1 MKKILFLTTYASPY
15 RVRFFD
21 ALGEHCEVT
30 VLFSD
35 RADAQKHR
43 DAEWFVSGNG
53 RAKFV
58 QLSRRVGS
66 LGKKALCVDVLDWLR
81 KPFDAIVICGY
92 SSPTFMLAI
101 AYLRMKKI
109 PFFMEVDGGM
119 VRPDPKP
126 LRWYKRQLVGSA
138 SGWFSTGKATDD
150 YLIYYGAKPEKIW
163 HYPFTTLR
171 EADLL
176 KTVPS
181 QEEKSALR
189 QKLGITEQRM
199 ILTVGQMDHRK
210 GFDVLLRS
218 VPQLPQDCGIYLVGG
233 EPTEVLL
240 NIQKEL
246 NLKNVHFVDFRK
258 KEALAEFYRAADVF
272 VLPTRWD
279 IWGLVINEALAY
291 GLPVVS
297 TEKCVAAQELVE
309 NGVNGYLVPIE
320 DENALAEKLNAVLDA
335 DREAMGMSALEKIR
349 PYTIENMALE
359 HVRIFEEQ

>member
-1 MKKILFLTTYASPY
+1 MKKVLYITCYASPY
-15 RVRFFD
+15 RVHFFD
-21 ALGEHCEVT
+21 ELAKHWDVT
-30 VLFSD
+30 VLFTDSTS
-35 RADAQKHR
+35 AQTHR
-43 DAEWFVSGNG
+43 DASWFEAGSG
-53 RAKFV
+53 RAKLV
-58 QLSRRVGS
+58 QLQKAVTKLQGR
-66 LGKKALCVDVLDWLR
+66 ALCLDVLDWLK
-81 KPFDAIVICGY
+81 KPFDAIVVCGY

-119 VRPDPKP
+119 VRPDSKP

-138 SGWFSTGKATDD
+138 SGWLSTGKATDD

-163 HYPFTTLR
+163 HYSFTTLN

-176 KTVPS
+176 KEVPS
-181 QEEKSALR
+181 REEKAALR
-189 QKLGITEQRM
+189 QKLGIPEQRM

-218 VPQLPQDCGIYLVGG
+218 VPKLPEDCGVYLVGG

-240 NIQKEL
+240 NIQKER
-246 NLKNVHFVDFRK
+246 NLKNVHFVGFRK
-258 KEALAEFYRAADVF
+258 KEALTEFYRAADVF

-309 NGVNGYLVPIE
+309 DGVNGYLVPIE
-320 DENALAEKLNAVLDA
+320 DEDALAEKLNAVLAA
-335 DREAMGMSALEKIR
+335 DREAMGKVALEKIR
-349 PYTIENMALE
+349 PYTLENMALE
-359 HVRIFEEQ
+359 HARIFEEQ